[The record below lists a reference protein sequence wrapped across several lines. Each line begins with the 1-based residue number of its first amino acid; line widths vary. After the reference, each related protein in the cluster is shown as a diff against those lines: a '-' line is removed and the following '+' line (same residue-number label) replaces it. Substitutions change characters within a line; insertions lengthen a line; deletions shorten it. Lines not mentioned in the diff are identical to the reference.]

1 MVRNKTFVVLKY
13 RKKLFV
19 DHDHKTKIV
28 RGLLCRKYNIGLD
41 YFKDNIISLQRVI
54 KYLENGTEK
63 S

>member
-28 RGLLCRKYNIGLD
+28 RGLLCRKCNIGLD